1 MSNMNNPPL
10 CANGCGF
17 YGNPTQHNLCSKCY
31 KDSLKQA
38 ALQQEQTRTTRT
50 NNNNKDDIVT
60 KVGVE
65 SGSETQMN
73 KKMKKRCGCCKKR
86 VGLTGFECRC
96 GEVYCGSHRYPELHS
111 CPFDFKGL
119 ELESLSK
126 TLFSAAECK
135 ADKLHYRL

>member
-1 MSNMNNPPL
+1 MNDPPL
-10 CANGCGF
+10 CATGCGF
-17 YGNPTQHNLCSKCY
+17 YGNPTQNNLCSKCFR
-31 KDSLKQA
+31 DSLKKA
-38 ALQQEQTRTTRT
+38 TVKQEQTCTNTTT
-50 NNNNKDDIVT
+50 TTICSNNNNKDDVGT
-60 KVGVE
+60 KVANEGK
-65 SGSETQMN
+65 T
-73 KKMKKRCGCCKKR
+73 MKKRCGCCKKR

-96 GEVYCGSHRYPELHS
+96 GQVYCGSHRYPELHS